1 MEDQDNQSGES
12 SHPRPDDPQVA
23 TGTDSLQAA
32 DVAPAPATAP
42 FSWAP
47 PTTAVGPD
55 VPPSAAQPFGVP
67 QYGVP
72 QYGVSPYPPPVPPT
86 PSRRRFVPVAIAV
99 ASVVVL
105 LAIGVCG
112 SLAFFRYGL
121 SSSPASAGGITST
134 PDYGTGTP
142 WTPPTDLP
150 TDLPALPTDDTTTT
164 LNAPDQ
170 IGTLRKQADQSTA
183 DKMRADMSSAGVEQP
198 FAVVYADSA
207 AKGRRVVVWGGT
219 GALYEIGDA
228 QAQLD
233 TFFSTVGPHL
243 GSHVTVDPATP
254 ADAGTTGGTAEC
266 AKVNGLGIIAALC
279 AWRGEGAILAFM
291 FSGLAPG
298 TAAQHLTTI
307 LPALVTTS

>member
-1 MEDQDNQSGES
+1 VEDQDNKSVES
-12 SHPRPDDPQVA
+12 SHLRPGDPQVA
-23 TGTDSLQAA
+23 AETDSVEAA
-32 DVAPAPATAP
+32 DVASAPATAP
-42 FSWAP
+42 LSWAS
-47 PTTAVGPD
+47 PTTAAGRDAPR
-55 VPPSAAQPFGVP
+55 PAAQPFGVP
-67 QYGVP
+67 QYGV
-72 QYGVSPYPPPVPPT
+72 SLYPPPVPPT

-99 ASVVVL
+99 VAVIVL
-105 LAIGVCG
+105 LTIGVGG

-121 SSSPASAGGITST
+121 GQSPASAGGIAST
-134 PDYGTGTP
+134 PGYGTGTP
-142 WTPPTDLP
+142 WAPPTDLP
-150 TDLPALPTDDTTTT
+150 TDLPALPTDDTTIV

-170 IGTLRKQADQSTA
+170 IGTLRKQADQSAA

-219 GALYEIGDA
+219 GALYGIGDA
-228 QAQLD
+228 QVQLD
-233 TFFSTVGPHL
+233 EFFSTVGPHL

-279 AWRGEGAILAFM
+279 AWRGKGAILALI
-291 FSGLAPG
+291 FSGLTPD
-298 TAAQHLTTI
+298 TAAQHLTAI